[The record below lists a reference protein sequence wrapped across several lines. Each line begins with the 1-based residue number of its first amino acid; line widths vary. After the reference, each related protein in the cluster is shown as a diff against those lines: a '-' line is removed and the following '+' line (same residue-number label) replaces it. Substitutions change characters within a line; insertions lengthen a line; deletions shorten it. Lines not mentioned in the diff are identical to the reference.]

1 MLKKIKRRLFSRKNG
16 GFTLVEVIVSAALL
30 GVLLVGII
38 AFITP
43 TLKLMKSEET
53 DSHASM
59 VANTLENYITR
70 SLRST
75 PYVKVVK
82 NASFAD
88 FAAGSPQVNS
98 GDVDEMLKWAEE
110 SANAN
115 IYEIRAISLRKT
127 VDDRTGETK
136 YMLYQSYFK
145 DRGLS
150 SDHDTL
156 VFAPCFYDGLFP
168 TVDIK
173 QATNQYRDGSFPKN
187 EDGTTQSLENR
198 PAIELTLNVYDDKDM
213 GQGSLVFSGTGLT
226 ELHMIAINDYDQAE
240 NKNSY
245 GYKIYGESKVIEDDA
260 DAKTQGKEDIFIIY
274 AARKLTTP

>member
-59 VANTLENYITR
+59 IANTLENYITR

-88 FAAGSPQVNS
+88 FASGSTYVNS
-98 GDVDEMLKWAEE
+98 GDVKEMLDWVENSE
-110 SANAN
+110 NAK

-145 DRGLS
+145 DRGIS

-156 VFAPCFYDGLFP
+156 VFSPCFYDGLFP

-187 EDGTTQSLENR
+187 EDGTTQTLENR
-198 PAIELTLNVYDDKDM
+198 PAIELTINVYDDKSTN
-213 GQGSLVFSGTGLT
+213 QGTMIYSGTGLT
-226 ELHMIAINDYDQAE
+226 ELHMVASNKYDQAE

-245 GYKIYGESKVIEDDA
+245 GYKIYGEGKVVEDDA
-260 DAKTQGKEDIFIIY
+260 DAKTQGKQDIFIIY